1 MVRRTHWIS
10 AIERLWKEK
19 SVVWLKGVRRAG
31 KTFLC
36 QSLAD
41 VEYLDCELP
50 SARQELN
57 DPERFLRNVGQRRV
71 ILDEIH
77 RLPDPSE
84 LLKIAADYHP
94 KTHIV
99 ATGSSSLGAS
109 RRFRDTLTDR
119 KRDLWLTPMLLQD
132 EHEFGTRDL
141 DHRFRCGGLPPF
153 YLSSSPPEHG
163 FQEWIDSFWAR
174 DIQEH
179 FRLRQRSSFLR
190 FLELLFAVSGGIFEA
205 TRFAAQCEISRNI
218 VNEYLQVLEETMV
231 VTVVRPF
238 STRRTT
244 EVVAAPKVYAFDTGF
259 VCHFKGWS
267 RLHDEDR
274 GTLWEHYVLNEYLGN
289 TGSRRVFYWRDRRG
303 HEIDFVFAAPN
314 RPPVT
319 VECKWRT
326 EGFNPRNVRAFRT
339 HYPDGSNYV
348 VTADVERTEVR
359 DYDGVSVRF
368 VALSELVPSITAEHE
383 ESGGANWSASDE

>member
-10 AIERLWKEK
+10 AVERLWQEK
-19 SVVWLKGVRRAG
+19 SVVWLKGVRRSG

-41 VEYLDCELP
+41 VEYFDCELP
-50 SARQELN
+50 SARQELT
-57 DPERFLRNVGQRRV
+57 DPERFLRNVGKRRV
-71 ILDEIH
+71 VLDEIH
-77 RLPDPSE
+77 RLPEPSE
-84 LLKIAADYHP
+84 LLKIAADYYP

-109 RRFRDTLTDR
+109 LRFRDTLTDR

-132 EHEFGTRDL
+132 EREFGVRDL

-153 YLSSSPPEHG
+153 YLSNVAPDLG

-179 FRLRQRSSFLR
+179 FRLLQRSSFLR

-205 TRFAAQCEISRNI
+205 TRFATQCEISRNL
-218 VNEYLQVLEETMV
+218 VNEYLQVLEETMAV
-231 VTVVRPF
+231 NVIRPF

-244 EVVAAPKVYAFDTGF
+244 EVVAAPKVYGFDTGF
-259 VCHFKGWS
+259 VCHFRGWA
-267 RLHDEDR
+267 RLGDEDR
-274 GTLWEHYVLNEYLGN
+274 GPLWEHYVLNEYLGS

-314 RPPVT
+314 RSPVA
-319 VECKWRT
+319 VECKWRA
-326 EGFNPRNVRAFRT
+326 EGFNPRNTLEFRKQ
-339 HYPDGSNYV
+339 YPEGPNFV
-348 VTADVERTEVR
+348 VTADTGRSEVHK
-359 DYDGVSVRF
+359 YGGVSVRF
-368 VALSELVPSITAEHE
+368 VGISEFVPSITAQLD
-383 ESGGANWSASDE
+383 ES

>member
-50 SARQELN
+50 STRQELS
-57 DPERFLRNVGQRRV
+57 DPERFLRNVGERRV

-132 EHEFGTRDL
+132 EREFGTRGL
-141 DHRFRCGGLPPF
+141 DHRFQCGGLPPF
-153 YLSSSPPEHG
+153 YLSSSPPEHAISG
-163 FQEWIDSFWAR
+163 VDRLLLGAR
-174 DIQEH
+174 H
-179 FRLRQRSSFLR
+179 PGT
-190 FLELLFAVSGGIFEA
+190 SGVPKASIPE
-205 TRFAAQCEISRNI
+205 TSERFAPIIQTAP
-218 VNEYLQVLEETMV
+218 TM
-231 VTVVRPF
+231 
-238 STRRTT
+238 S
-244 EVVAAPKVYAFDTGF
+244 
-259 VCHFKGWS
+259 
-267 RLHDEDR
+267 
-274 GTLWEHYVLNEYLGN
+274 
-289 TGSRRVFYWRDRRG
+289 
-303 HEIDFVFAAPN
+303 
-314 RPPVT
+314 
-319 VECKWRT
+319 
-326 EGFNPRNVRAFRT
+326 
-339 HYPDGSNYV
+339 
-348 VTADVERTEVR
+348 
-359 DYDGVSVRF
+359 
-368 VALSELVPSITAEHE
+368 
-383 ESGGANWSASDE
+383 

>member
-1 MVRRTHWIS
+1 MVRRTHWIA
-10 AIERLWKEK
+10 AIERLWEEK
-19 SVVWLKGVRRAG
+19 TVVWLKGVRRAG

-36 QSLAD
+36 QSLAN
-41 VEYLDCELP
+41 VEYFDCELP
-50 SARQELN
+50 STRQQLT
-57 DPERFLRNVGQRRV
+57 DPERFLSNVGERRV
-71 ILDEIH
+71 VLDEIH
-77 RLPDPSE
+77 RLRDPSE

-94 KTHIV
+94 ETRIV

-132 EHEFGTRDL
+132 EREFGQRGL
-141 DHRFRCGGLPPF
+141 EHRFQYGGLPPF

-179 FRLRQRSSFLR
+179 FRVRQRSSFLR

-205 TRFAAQCEISRNI
+205 TRFAAQCEISRN
-218 VNEYLQVLEETMV
+218 VVREYLQVLEETMV
-231 VTVVRPF
+231 VTVVRPL

-244 EVVAAPKVYAFDTGF
+244 EVVAAPKVYGFDTGF
-259 VCHFKGWS
+259 ASHFKGWA

-274 GTLWEHYVLNEYLGN
+274 GLLWEHYVLNEYLGS

-303 HEIDFVFAAPN
+303 HEIDFVFATHN
-314 RPPVT
+314 RPPVA
-319 VECKWRT
+319 VECKWRA
-326 EGFNPRNVRAFRT
+326 EGFNPRNILAFRT
-339 HYPDGSNYV
+339 RYPEGANYV
-348 VTADVERTEVR
+348 VNADPGHSEVR
-359 DYDGVSVRF
+359 DYNGVNVRF
-368 VALSELVPSITAEHE
+368 VGLSELVPSITAELD
-383 ESGGANWSASDE
+383 ASASA